1 MRMNPVASWCC
12 GMVQVQGHLSAMG
25 INGAETHFRE
35 EN

>member
-1 MRMNPVASWCC
+1 
-12 GMVQVQGHLSAMG
+12 MVQVQAHPSAMG

>member
-1 MRMNPVASWCC
+1 
-12 GMVQVQGHLSAMG
+12 MVQVQGHLSAMG